1 MTDSQDKGE
10 AQVVQGDKLETTML
24 GKHTDYVSVYTPSL
38 LCPISRAESRQSLGL
53 SEGEELP
60 FLGVDIWTAFELS
73 WLNAK
78 GLPQVAVAEFHFPCT
93 SPNIVESK
101 SFKLYLNSFN
111 QTVFD
116 NFNDVARTLETDLS
130 TAAGAPVMVSLER
143 LSQYAA
149 RGVGHFTGECLDE
162 LDVEIEHYHPAPE
175 LLGVSA
181 SSDVVAK
188 SLYSDLLKTN
198 CPVTGQPDWAS
209 VFIQYRG
216 REIDQESLLKYLVSF
231 REHQDFHEHCLER
244 IYMDIM
250 ERCQPESL
258 QVYARYTRRGGLDIN
273 PFRSSEGVQADD
285 IRLARQ

>member
-1 MTDSQDKGE
+1 MAGSDKTD
-10 AQVVQGDKLETTML
+10 VVQGDKLEATLL

-53 SEGEELP
+53 SEGDELP

-78 GLPQVAVAEFHFPCT
+78 GLPQVAVAEFHFSCA

-111 QTVFD
+111 QTVF
-116 NFNDVARTLETDLS
+116 NSFEDVARTLEADLS
-130 TAAGAPVMVSLER
+130 TACGAPVMVELMS
-143 LSQYAA
+143 LSQAA
-149 RGVGHFTGECLDE
+149 AKGMGHFTGECLDG
-162 LDVEIEHYHPAPE
+162 LDVQIEHYHPAPE
-175 LLGVSA
+175 LLGVAA
-181 SSDVVAK
+181 SDEVVHR
-188 SLYSDLLKTN
+188 SVYSDLLKTN

-216 REIDQESLLKYLVSF
+216 REIDQKSLLQYLVSF
-231 REHQDFHEHCLER
+231 REHQDFHEHCVER

-250 ERCQPESL
+250 ERCQPDSL

-273 PFRSSEGVQADD
+273 PFRSSESVQPDD
-285 IRLARQ
+285 VRLARQ